1 VFKIKIT
8 KTPIKIKDRKIVE
21 IDTKAENLA
30 RRNPLNP
37 SEIEYNN
44 PVLN

>member
-1 VFKIKIT
+1 MMKII
-8 KTPIKIKDRKIVE
+8 KTPIRMRDKKIVE

-37 SEIEYNN
+37 SENEYNN
-44 PVLN
+44 PVPNL